1 MKGNTMRAWMLPE
14 ASDGFDKLYQE
25 TLPDPEPGPGEVLI
39 RVHACSINY
48 RDFAV
53 AAGKYFGGALKAPA
67 VPLSDGA
74 GQVFAVGGGVKRF
87 KEGDRV
93 QGSFFLDWQDG
104 PPRAGPALGDGFSP
118 GMLAELVVLPE
129 GAVVPM
135 AESLDYAQAACLPC
149 AGVTAWNA
157 LYEGPRALVPGM
169 KVLVLGTGGVSML
182 ALQLARAGGCEV
194 IATSSSHPKLERV
207 RELGAAQTVNYKAM
221 PDWGRYVGQELGG
234 VDKVVEV
241 GGAGTAEQSMAALR
255 TQGEVAMIGV
265 LQPEGGPNPRGL
277 MLTAGSMRG
286 IFVGSAAMARR
297 LNAAVDVNAIEPLIG
312 ARFGFDQAKEAY
324 THAWGPESFA
334 KTVIDLN

>member
-1 MKGNTMRAWMLPE
+1 MRAWRLP
-14 ASDGFDKLYQE
+14 AGSDGFDKLMLE
-25 TLPDPEPGPGEVLI
+25 ELPDPVPGPGEVLI
-39 RVHACSINY
+39 QVLACSINY

-74 GQVFAVGGGVKRF
+74 GVVAAVGPGVTRF

-93 QGSFFLDWQDG
+93 QSSFFTHWQEG
-104 PPRAGPALGDGFSP
+104 PHRMGPALGDGFSP

-129 GAVVPM
+129 SGVVPM
-135 AESLDYAQAACLPC
+135 ARSLDFAQAACLPC

-169 KVLVLGTGGVSML
+169 KVLVLGSGGVSML
-182 ALQLARAGGCEV
+182 ALQIARAGGCEV
-194 IATSSSHPKLERV
+194 IATSSSNDKLERI
-207 RELGAAQTVNYKAM
+207 RKLGAAHTVNYKDM

-255 TQGEVAMIGV
+255 TEGEVAMIGV

-277 MLTAGSMRG
+277 MMTAGLLRG
-286 IFVGSAAMARR
+286 IFVGSAAMAKS
-297 LNAAVDVNAIEPLIG
+297 LNAAIDANAIEPLIG
-312 ARFGFDQAKEAY
+312 ARFTFEQAKEAY
-324 THAWGPESFA
+324 AHAWGPDSFA
-334 KTVIDLN
+334 KTVIELA

>member
-1 MKGNTMRAWMLPE
+1 MRAWRLP
-14 ASDGFDKLYQE
+14 AGSDGFDKLALE
-25 TLPDPEPGPGEVLI
+25 ELPDPTPGRGEVLI
-39 RVHACSINY
+39 RIRACSINY

-67 VPLSDGA
+67 IPLSDGA
-74 GQVFAVGGGVKRF
+74 GEVVAVGPEVARF

-93 QGSFFLDWQDG
+93 QGSFFMHWEDG
-104 PPRAGPALGDGFSP
+104 PPQRSAALGDGFAP
-118 GMLAELVVLPE
+118 GMLADLVVLPE
-129 GAVVPM
+129 SAVVPM
-135 AESLDYAQAACLPC
+135 AETLDYAQAACLPC

-169 KVLVLGTGGVSML
+169 RVLVLGSGGVSML

-194 IATSSSHPKLERV
+194 VATSSSNDKLERI
-207 RELGAAQTVNYKAM
+207 RALGAAHVVNYKDV
-221 PDWGRYVGQELGG
+221 PDWGRYIGQELGG

-255 TQGEVAMIGV
+255 IQGEIALIGV

-277 MLTAGSMRG
+277 MMTAGSMRG

-297 LNAAVDVNAIEPLIG
+297 LNAAIDVNRIEPLIG
-312 ARFGFDQAKEAY
+312 APFGFEQAKDAY
-324 THAWGPESFA
+324 AHAWGPESFG
-334 KTVIDLN
+334 KTVIEL

>member
-1 MKGNTMRAWMLPE
+1 MRAWRLP
-14 ASDGFDKLYQE
+14 AGSDGFDKLMLE
-25 TLPDPEPGPGEVLI
+25 ELPDPTPGPGEVLI
-39 RVHACSINY
+39 QVMACSINY

-74 GQVFAVGGGVKRF
+74 GVVAAVGPGVTRF

-93 QGSFFLDWQDG
+93 QSSFFTTWQEG
-104 PPRAGPALGDGFSP
+104 PHRMGPALGDGFAP

-129 GAVVPM
+129 GGGVPM
-135 AESLDYAQAACLPC
+135 AQSLDFAQAACLPC

-157 LYEGPRALVPGM
+157 LYEGPRPLVPGM
-169 KVLVLGTGGVSML
+169 KVLVLGSGGVSML
-182 ALQLARAGGCEV
+182 ALQIARAGGCEV
-194 IATSSSHPKLERV
+194 IATSSSNEKLEQIRK
-207 RELGAAQTVNYKAM
+207 LGAAHTVNYKDM

-255 TQGEVAMIGV
+255 TEGEVAFIGV
-265 LQPEGGPNPRGL
+265 LEPEGGPNPRGL
-277 MLTAGSMRG
+277 MMTAGMMRG

-297 LNAAVDVNAIEPLIG
+297 LNAAIDANGIEPLIG
-312 ARFGFDQAKEAY
+312 ARFGFEQAKDAY
-324 THAWGPESFA
+324 AHAWGPQSFA
-334 KTVIDLN
+334 KTVIELA

>member
-1 MKGNTMRAWMLPE
+1 MRAWML
-14 ASDGFDKLYQE
+14 AAGSDGFNKLYLE
-25 TLPDPEPGPGEVLI
+25 DLPDPTPGPGEVLI
-39 RVHACSINY
+39 QVRACSINY

-53 AAGKYFGGALKAPA
+53 AAGKYFGGAIKAPA
-67 VPLSDGA
+67 IPLSDGA
-74 GQVFAVGGGVKRF
+74 GQVVAVGPRVTRF

-93 QGSFFLDWQDG
+93 QSAFFQAWDDG
-104 PPRAGPALGDGFSP
+104 PPRMGPALGDGTAP

-129 GAVVPM
+129 AGVVPM
-135 AESLDYAQAACLPC
+135 ADSLDYAQAACLPC

-157 LYEGPRALVPGM
+157 LYEGPRGLLPGM
-169 KVLVLGTGGVSML
+169 KVLVLGSGGVSVL

-194 IATSSSHPKLERV
+194 IATSSANEKLERL
-207 RELGAAQTVNYKAM
+207 RALGAAHGVNYKDM

-255 TQGEVAMIGV
+255 SQGEVAMIGV

-277 MLTAGSMRG
+277 MMTAGTMRG

-297 LNAAVDVNAIEPLIG
+297 LNAAIDTNKIEPVIG
-312 ARFGFDQAKEAY
+312 AHFKFEQAKEAY
-324 THAWGPESFA
+324 AHAWGPDSFA
-334 KTVIDLN
+334 KTVIELA

>member
-1 MKGNTMRAWMLPE
+1 MRAWRLP
-14 ASDGFDKLYQE
+14 AGSDGFDKLTLE
-25 TLPDPEPGPGEVLI
+25 ELPDPVPGPGEVLI
-39 RVHACSINY
+39 QIRACSINY

-67 VPLSDGA
+67 IPLSDGA
-74 GQVFAVGGGVKRF
+74 GQVIAAGPEVKRF
-87 KEGDRV
+87 EPGDRV
-93 QGSFFLDWQDG
+93 QGSFFMNWEEG
-104 PPRAGPALGDGFSP
+104 PPRHSAALGDGFAP

-129 GAVVPM
+129 TAVVKI

-194 IATSSSHPKLERV
+194 IATSSSHDKLERV
-207 RELGAAQTVNYKAM
+207 RELGASHAVNYKDM
-221 PDWGRYVGQELGG
+221 PDWGRYIGQELGG

-265 LQPEGGPNPRGL
+265 LVPEGGPNPRGL
-277 MLTAGSMRG
+277 MLTAGMMRG

-297 LNAAVDVNAIEPLIG
+297 LNAAIDANRIEPLIG
-312 ARFGFDQAKEAY
+312 ARFPFEQAKEAY
-324 THAWGPESFA
+324 AHAWGPESFA
-334 KTVIDLN
+334 KTVIELA

>member
-1 MKGNTMRAWMLPE
+1 MRAWMLP
-14 ASDGFDKLYQE
+14 AGSDGFDKLSLE
-25 TLPDPEPGPGEVLI
+25 ELPDPTPGPGEVLI
-39 RVHACSINY
+39 QVHACSLNY

-67 VPLSDGA
+67 IPLSDGA
-74 GQVFAVGGGVKRF
+74 GVVAAVGPGVTRF

-93 QGSFFLDWQDG
+93 QGSFFTQWEDG
-104 PPRAGPALGDGFSP
+104 PPRGSPALGDGFAP

-129 GAVVPM
+129 SGVVPM
-135 AESLDYAQAACLPC
+135 AASLDFAQAACLPC

-169 KVLVLGTGGVSML
+169 KVLVLGSGGVSML
-182 ALQLARAGGCEV
+182 ALQLAKAGGCEV
-194 IATSSSHPKLERV
+194 IATSSSNDKLAQIRD
-207 RELGAAQTVNYKAM
+207 LGASHGVNYKDM

-255 TQGEVAMIGV
+255 TQGEVALIGV

-277 MLTAGSMRG
+277 MMSAGSMRG
-286 IFVGSAAMARR
+286 IFVGSSAMARR
-297 LNAAVDVNAIEPLIG
+297 LNAAIDVGGIEPLIG
-312 ARFGFDQAKEAY
+312 ARFGFEQAKEAY
-324 THAWGPESFA
+324 AHAWGPDSFA
-334 KTVIDLN
+334 KTIIEVA